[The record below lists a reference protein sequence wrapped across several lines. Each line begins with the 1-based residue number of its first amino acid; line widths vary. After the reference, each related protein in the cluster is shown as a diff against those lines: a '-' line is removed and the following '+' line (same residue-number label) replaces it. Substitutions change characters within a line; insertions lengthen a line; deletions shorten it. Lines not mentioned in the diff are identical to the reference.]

1 MGCFARQKGGS
12 VFRVTVLVLTAM
24 SFLCRPAAADGPSSA
39 ESPTIKHMPPPVS
52 IERNWI
58 APLADNVRYVTCL
71 SFTNT
76 SDKVITALRIELRLF
91 DAAGQLQGQFNL
103 DRSGQFSPRVL
114 IEGPANGDEYNQ
126 AVNGGSLF
134 GVREKSRNCWTTQP
148 NGPSTRQ
155 TLRLIAVVFADGSS
169 WRP

>member
-1 MGCFARQKGGS
+1 
-12 VFRVTVLVLTAM
+12 VFRTTVLVLTVM
-24 SFLCRPAAADGPSSA
+24 SFFCGTAAADGPSSA
-39 ESPTIKHMPPPVS
+39 ESPTIRRIPPPVS
-52 IERNWI
+52 IDRSWV

-76 SDKVITALRIELRLF
+76 SEKVITALRIELRLF
-91 DAAGQLQGQFNL
+91 DAAGQLQGQFSL
-103 DRSGQFSPRVL
+103 DRSGQFSPGVL
-114 IEGPANGDEYNQ
+114 IEGPSTGDEYNQ
-126 AVNGGSLF
+126 AVNGGAWF

-148 NGPSTRQ
+148 NGPATRQ